1 MVSDP
6 RPRLPGMERIGVA
19 QRRARLGVR
28 HRLAPTAQAPD
39 VVTATRDMLALH
51 GTDPATVYLSA
62 WARVTGHL
70 VPELEKALYDDR
82 VLIRM
87 LGMRRTIFVLPVELA
102 PVVQAGCNRAIAVR
116 ERRTTE
122 RFLVEGGVT
131 DDPAPW
137 LAGVEAA
144 TLAALR
150 ARGTALS
157 TDLSAEIPE
166 LAERI
171 VLARGKA
178 YEATQSVASRVLPLL
193 AADGVVVR
201 GRPRGTWV
209 SGGQYWWSV
218 LDEWLP
224 DGLPDLEPTEAQ
236 AALARAWL
244 WTFGPAPVTDLK
256 WWSGWTL
263 GQTRTALAAVAAVEV
278 DLDGTPGVALP
289 DDLAPVPAPEPYAA
303 LLPVL
308 DPTTM
313 GWQDRGW
320 YLGPHGKAL
329 FDTNGNGGPTVWWDG
344 RIVGGWAQRRS
355 GEIVLRFLEDVGSE
369 GVAAAEEQAGRLQE
383 WLGPTRITPRF
394 RTPLERELVA

>member
-1 MVSDP
+1 
-6 RPRLPGMERIGVA
+6 MERISVA

-28 HRLAPTAQAPD
+28 HHLAPSARAPD
-39 VVTATRDMLALH
+39 VVAATRGMLALH

-87 LGMRRTIFVLPVELA
+87 LGMRRTIFVVPVELA
-102 PVVQAGCNRAIAVR
+102 PIVQAGCTRAIAVR

-122 RFLVEGGVT
+122 KFLVEGGVT
-131 DDPAPW
+131 DDPGPW
-137 LAGVEAA
+137 LARVEAA

-150 ARGTALS
+150 RRGTALS
-157 TDLSAEIPE
+157 TDLSAEVPE

-193 AADGVVVR
+193 AADGMAVR
-201 GRPRGTWV
+201 GRPRGSWV

-224 DGLPDLEPTEAQ
+224 GGLPDLEPAEAQ
-236 AALARAWL
+236 AALAGAWL

-263 GQTRTALAAVAAVEV
+263 GQTRAALAAVGAVEV

-289 DDLAPVPAPEPYAA
+289 DDLAPVPAPEPYAT
-303 LLPVL
+303 LLPTL

-320 YLGPHGKAL
+320 YLGPHGTAL
-329 FDTNGNGGPTVWWDG
+329 FDTNGNAGPTVWWDG
-344 RIVGGWAQRRS
+344 RIVGGWAQRKS
-355 GEIVLRFLEDVGSE
+355 GEVVLRFLEDAGSE
-369 GVAAAEEQAGRLQE
+369 AVAAAEEQAARLQE
-383 WLGPTRITPRF
+383 WLGPVRITPRF
-394 RTPLERELVA
+394 RTPLERELAA

>member
-1 MVSDP
+1 
-6 RPRLPGMERIGVA
+6 MERIGVA

-28 HRLAPTAQAPD
+28 HHLAPRAQAPD
-39 VVTATRDMLALH
+39 VVTATRGMLALH

-102 PVVQAGCNRAIAVR
+102 PVVQAGCTRAIAAR
-116 ERRTTE
+116 ERRKTE
-122 RFLVEGGVT
+122 QFLVEGGVT

-137 LAGVEAA
+137 LARVEAA

-150 ARGTALS
+150 QRGTALS
-157 TDLSAEIPE
+157 TDLSAEVPE
-166 LAERI
+166 LSERI

-193 AADGVVVR
+193 AADGVLVR
-201 GRPRGTWV
+201 GRPRGSWL

-218 LDEWLP
+218 LAEWLP
-224 DGLPDLEPTEAQ
+224 GGLPELQPADAQ
-236 AALARAWL
+236 AELARAWL
-244 WTFGPAPVTDLK
+244 WTFGPAPVADLK

-263 GQTRTALAAVAAVEV
+263 GQTRAALAAVGAVEV
-278 DLDGTPGVALP
+278 DLTGTPGVALP

-329 FDTNGNGGPTVWWDG
+329 FDTNGNAGPTVWWDG
-344 RIVGGWAQRRS
+344 RVVGGWSQRGS
-355 GEIVLRFLEDVGSE
+355 GEVSYRLLEDVGADAR
-369 GVAAAEEQAGRLQE
+369 AAIEHEAAHLQD
-383 WLGPTRITPRF
+383 WLGDTMVTARFPTAFHRD
-394 RTPLERELVA
+394 LAD

>member
-1 MVSDP
+1 
-6 RPRLPGMERIGVA
+6 MERIGVA

-28 HRLAPTAQAPD
+28 HHLAPRAQAPD
-39 VVTATRDMLALH
+39 VVTATRGMLALH

-102 PVVQAGCNRAIAVR
+102 PVVQAGCTRAIAAR
-116 ERRTTE
+116 ERRKTE
-122 RFLVEGGVT
+122 QFLVEGGVT

-137 LAGVEAA
+137 LARVEAA

-150 ARGTALS
+150 QRGTALS
-157 TDLSAEIPE
+157 TDLSAEVPE
-166 LAERI
+166 LSERI

-193 AADGVVVR
+193 AADGVLVR
-201 GRPRGTWV
+201 GRPRGSWL

-218 LDEWLP
+218 LSEWLP
-224 DGLPDLEPTEAQ
+224 GGLPELQPADAQ
-236 AALARAWL
+236 AELARAWL

-263 GQTRTALAAVAAVEV
+263 GQTRAALAEIGPVEV
-278 DLDGTPGVALP
+278 DLAGEPGIALA
-289 DDLAPVPAPEPYAA
+289 DDLAPTPVPEPHAV
-303 LLPVL
+303 LLPGL
-308 DPTTM
+308 DPSVM
-313 GWQDRGW
+313 GWQARGW
-320 YLGPHGKAL
+320 LLGAHRELL
-329 FDTNGNGGPTVWWDG
+329 FDTNGNAGPTVWWDG
-344 RIVGGWAQRRS
+344 RVVGGWAQRRD
-355 GEIVLRFLEDVGSE
+355 GEIVLRILEDVGADGS
-369 GVAAAEEQAGRLQE
+369 AAIAAEAARLQD
-383 WLGPTRITPRF
+383 WIGPVRVTPRF
-394 RTPLERELVA
+394 RTPLERALTA

>member
-1 MVSDP
+1 
-6 RPRLPGMERIGVA
+6 MERISVA

-28 HRLAPTAQAPD
+28 HHLAPSAQAPD
-39 VVTATRDMLALH
+39 VVAATRGMLALH

-87 LGMRRTIFVLPVELA
+87 LGMRRTIFVVPVGLA
-102 PVVQAGCNRAIAVR
+102 PVVQAGCTRAIAVR

-122 RFLVEGGVT
+122 KFLVEGGVT
-131 DDPAPW
+131 DDPGPW
-137 LAGVEAA
+137 LAQVEAA

-150 ARGTALS
+150 RRGTALS
-157 TDLSAEIPE
+157 TDLSAEVPE

-193 AADGVVVR
+193 AADGIAVR
-201 GRPRGTWV
+201 GRPRGSWV

-224 DGLPDLEPTEAQ
+224 GGLPDVEPAEAQ
-236 AALARAWL
+236 AALAGAWL

-263 GQTRTALAAVAAVEV
+263 GLTRAALAAVGAVEV

-289 DDLAPVPAPEPYAA
+289 DDLAPVPAPEPYAT
-303 LLPVL
+303 LLPTL

-320 YLGPHGKAL
+320 YLGPHGTAL
-329 FDTNGNGGPTVWWDG
+329 FDTNGNAGPTVWWDG
-344 RIVGGWAQRRS
+344 RIVGGWAQRKS
-355 GEIVLRFLEDVGSE
+355 GEVVLRFLEDAGSE
-369 GVAAAEEQAGRLQE
+369 AVAAAEEQAARLQE
-383 WLGPTRITPRF
+383 WLGPVRITPRF
-394 RTPLERELVA
+394 RTPLERELAA

>member
-1 MVSDP
+1 
-6 RPRLPGMERIGVA
+6 MERIGVA

-28 HRLAPTAQAPD
+28 HHLAPRAQTPD
-39 VVTATRDMLALH
+39 VVTATRGMLALH

-102 PVVQAGCNRAIAVR
+102 PVVQAGCTRAIAAR
-116 ERRTTE
+116 ERRKTE
-122 RFLVEGGVT
+122 QFLVEGGVT

-137 LAGVEAA
+137 LARVEAA
-144 TLAALR
+144 TLTVLR
-150 ARGTALS
+150 QRGTALS
-157 TDLSAEIPE
+157 TDLSAEVPE
-166 LAERI
+166 LSERI

-193 AADGVVVR
+193 AADGVLVR
-201 GRPRGTWV
+201 GRPRGSWL

-224 DGLPDLEPTEAQ
+224 GGLAELPPAAAQ
-236 AALARAWL
+236 VELARAWL
-244 WTFGPAPVTDLK
+244 WSFGPAPVADLK

-263 GQTRTALAAVAAVEV
+263 GQTRAALAAIGAVEV
-278 DLDGTPGVALP
+278 DLAGTPGVTLP

-320 YLGPHGKAL
+320 YLGPHAKAL
-329 FDTNGNGGPTVWWDG
+329 FDTNGNAGPTVWWDG
-344 RIVGGWAQRRS
+344 RIVGGWAQRKS
-355 GEIVLRFLEDVGSE
+355 GDIVLRFLEDAGADA
-369 GVAAAEEQAGRLQE
+369 VAAAEEQAARLQE
-383 WLGPTRITPRF
+383 WLGPARITPRF

>member
-1 MVSDP
+1 
-6 RPRLPGMERIGVA
+6 MERIGVT

-28 HRLAPTAQAPD
+28 HHLAPDAQAPD
-39 VVTATRDMLALH
+39 VVTATRGMLALH
-51 GTDPATVYLSA
+51 GTDPTTVYLSA

-82 VLIRM
+82 VLVRM

-102 PVVQAGCNRAIAVR
+102 PVVQAACTRAIAAR
-116 ERRTTE
+116 ERRKTE
-122 RFLVEGGVT
+122 QFLVEGGVT

-137 LAGVEAA
+137 LARVEAA
-144 TLAALR
+144 TVTALR
-150 ARGTALS
+150 RRGTALS
-157 TDLSAEIPE
+157 TDLSAEVPE

-178 YEATQSVASRVLPLL
+178 YEASQSVASRVLPLL
-193 AADGVVVR
+193 AADGVLVR
-201 GRPRGTWV
+201 GRPRGSWL
-209 SGGQYWWSV
+209 SGGQYWWSA
-218 LDEWLP
+218 LDEWFP
-224 DGLPDLEPTEAQ
+224 GGLPELEPAEAQ

-244 WTFGPAPVTDLK
+244 WTFGPAPVADLK

-263 GQTRTALAAVAAVEV
+263 GQTRAALAAVGAVEV

-289 DDLAPVPAPEPYAA
+289 DDLAPVPVQEPYAA
-303 LLPVL
+303 LLPGL

-320 YLGPHGKAL
+320 YLGPHAKAL
-329 FDTNGNGGPTVWWDG
+329 FDTNGNAGPTVWWDG
-344 RIVGGWAQRRS
+344 RVVGGWAQRKS
-355 GEIVLRFLEDVGSE
+355 GEVVLRFLEDE
-369 GVAAAEEQAGRLQE
+369 GAEAVTAAEEQAARLQE
-383 WLGPTRITPRF
+383 WLGPARITPRF

>member
-1 MVSDP
+1 
-6 RPRLPGMERIGVA
+6 MERISVA

-28 HRLAPTAQAPD
+28 HHLAPSAQAPD
-39 VVTATRDMLALH
+39 VVAATRGMLALH

-87 LGMRRTIFVLPVELA
+87 LGMRRTIFVVPVELA
-102 PVVQAGCNRAIAVR
+102 PVVQAGCTRAIAVR

-122 RFLVEGGVT
+122 KFLVEGGVT
-131 DDPAPW
+131 DDPGPW
-137 LAGVEAA
+137 LAQVEAA

-150 ARGTALS
+150 RRGTALS
-157 TDLSAEIPE
+157 TDLSAEVPE

-193 AADGVVVR
+193 AADGVAVR

-224 DGLPDLEPTEAQ
+224 GGLPDVEPAEAQ

-263 GQTRTALAAVAAVEV
+263 GQTRAALAAVGAVEV

-289 DDLAPVPAPEPYAA
+289 DDLAPVPAPEPYAT
-303 LLPVL
+303 LLPTL

-320 YLGPHGKAL
+320 YLGPHGTAL
-329 FDTNGNGGPTVWWDG
+329 FDTNGNAGPTVWWGG
-344 RIVGGWAQRRS
+344 RIVGGWAQRRT
-355 GEIVLRFLEDVGSE
+355 GEIVHRLLEDVGAE
-369 GVAAAEEQAGRLQE
+369 AEAAIAVECARLTE
-383 WLGPTRITPRF
+383 WLGDVRVTPRF
-394 RTPLERELVA
+394 RTPLERELTA

>member
-1 MVSDP
+1 
-6 RPRLPGMERIGVA
+6 MERIGVA

-28 HRLAPTAQAPD
+28 HHLAPSAQAPE
-39 VVTATRDMLALH
+39 VVTATRDMVALH

-102 PVVQAGCNRAIAVR
+102 PVVQAGCTRAIAAR
-116 ERRTTE
+116 ERRRTE
-122 RFLVEGGVT
+122 QFLVEGGVT

-137 LAGVEAA
+137 LARVEVA

-150 ARGTALS
+150 RRGTALS
-157 TDLSAEIPE
+157 GDLSAEVPE
-166 LAERI
+166 LTERI
-171 VLARGKA
+171 VLARGKS

-193 AADGVVVR
+193 AADGVAVR

-224 DGLPDLEPTEAQ
+224 GGLPDLEP
-236 AALARAWL
+236 ALARAWL
-244 WTFGPAPVTDLK
+244 WTFGPARVADLK

-263 GQTRTALAAVAAVEV
+263 GQTRAALAAVGAVEV

-344 RIVGGWAQRRS
+344 RIVGGWAQRKS
-355 GEIVLRFLEDVGSE
+355 GEIVLRFLEDAGAE
-369 GVAAAEEQAGRLQE
+369 AVAAAEEQAARLRE
-383 WLGPTRITPRF
+383 WLGPARITPRF

>member
-1 MVSDP
+1 
-6 RPRLPGMERIGVA
+6 
-19 QRRARLGVR
+19 
-28 HRLAPTAQAPD
+28 
-39 VVTATRDMLALH
+39 
-51 GTDPATVYLSA
+51 
-62 WARVTGHL
+62 VTGHL

-102 PVVQAGCNRAIAVR
+102 PAVQAGCTRAIAAR
-116 ERRTTE
+116 ERRKTE
-122 RFLVEGGVT
+122 QFLVEGSVT

-137 LAGVEAA
+137 LARVEAA
-144 TLAALR
+144 TLTALR
-150 ARGTALS
+150 RRGTALS
-157 TDLSAEIPE
+157 TDLSAEVPE

-193 AADGVVVR
+193 AADGVLVR
-201 GRPRGTWV
+201 GRPRGSWL

-224 DGLPDLEPTEAQ
+224 GGLTELPPGEAQ
-236 AALARAWL
+236 AELARAWL
-244 WTFGPAPVTDLK
+244 WTFGPARVADLK

-263 GQTRTALAAVAAVEV
+263 GQTRAALTAVGAVEV
-278 DLDGTPGVALP
+278 DLDGTAGVTLP
-289 DDLAPVPAPEPYAA
+289 DDLAPVPPPEPYAA
-303 LLPVL
+303 LLPGL

-313 GWQDRGW
+313 GWQDRDW

-329 FDTNGNGGPTVWWDG
+329 FDTNGNAGPTVWWDG
-344 RIVGGWAQRRS
+344 RIVGGWAQRKS
-355 GEIVLRFLEDVGSE
+355 GEVVLRFLEDAGADA
-369 GVAAAEEQAGRLQE
+369 VAAAAEQAARLQE
-383 WLGPTRITPRF
+383 WLGPARISPRF